1 MIRAHLRL
9 SEYPAIVAIV
19 PNIAGQGF
27 KMYAQQVSDLRNRF
41 STVLW
46 LSI

>member
-1 MIRAHLRL
+1 VIRIHLRL
-9 SEYPAIVAIV
+9 SECPAIVAIV

-27 KMYAQQVSDLRNRF
+27 KMYAQQASDLRDPF